1 VSQIRVL
8 VVDDDPWIL
17 RMVSSSL
24 EKKGTYSVD
33 TARDGQQA
41 LHKAQAQRPD
51 LIISDV
57 MMPVMDGWAL
67 VQNLRADPELAE
79 VPVLF
84 LTALGKDEDRL
95 RALGLKPDDYVS
107 KPFRFDDL
115 ERRVLK
121 TLAKR
126 GRIDDPSGFTQGG
139 AYPSSRNFGG
149 AAPGGFGGPTPTPPQ
164 GGFGHPGGFGQPP
177 VGGYPQQQPPPQ
189 GGFGQPGGYQQPP
202 GGFGQPPPPPPPYPP
217 QQPAY
222 PQQGGYQQPPGG
234 FGQPSY
240 QQPPGGFGQPGYP
253 PQPGYGQHPGGF
265 GQPGAGYPPQPYGQ
279 QPPPPPQ
286 GYAQPPQQPPPA
298 PVSARE
304 EGAPEPMDASGSGS
318 FTGALKRTG
327 LSGRLEQ
334 LGLSSLLVMMEM
346 ERKDGVLQLQN
357 ATDKKVG
364 RIFIRKGQVI
374 QARVDKDDV
383 ERDGPNSVYLMLTW
397 SKGRFHFTAMDIEM
411 EDLVQASTTS
421 LLMEG
426 ARLIDEA
433 NR

>member
-67 VQNLRADPELAE
+67 VQHLRADPELAD

-126 GRIDDPSGFTQGG
+126 GRVDEPAGFTQPAGFNQRG
-139 AYPSSRNFGG
+139 FG
-149 AAPGGFGGPTPTPPQ
+149 AAPGPGPSPSGFGAPGPGPGGFGAPPGGFGQAPQGYPPQ
-164 GGFGHPGGFGQPP
+164 PQGYPPQPQGYPPQPQGYPPQQQGYPPQPQGYPPQPQGYPPQQAPGGFGHPGGFGQPG
-177 VGGYPQQQPPPQ
+177 GGYPQ
-189 GGFGQPGGYQQPP
+189 P
-202 GGFGQPPPPPPPYPP
+202 GGFGAPGF
-217 QQPAY
+217 AA
-222 PQQGGYQQPPGG
+222 PQQGYGPPAHSTGHG
-234 FGQPSY
+234 
-240 QQPPGGFGQPGYP
+240 PGPG
-253 PQPGYGQHPGGF
+253 HP
-265 GQPGAGYPPQPYGQ
+265 AA
-279 QPPPPPQ
+279 PPQ
-286 GYAQPPQQPPPA
+286 GYGHAPA
-298 PVSARE
+298 PA
-304 EGAPEPMDASGSGS
+304 APVADDDGVPEAVDPSSSGS
-318 FTGALKRTG
+318 FTGGMKRTG

-357 ATDKKVG
+357 STDKKVG

-374 QARVDKDDV
+374 QARIDKDDV
-383 ERDGPNSVYLMLTW
+383 ERNGPHSVYHMLTW
-397 SKGRFHFTAMDIEM
+397 AKGRFHFTAMDIEM
-411 EDLVQASTTS
+411 EDLVHASTTS

>member
-67 VQNLRADPELAE
+67 VQHLRADPELSD

-126 GRIDDPSGFTQGG
+126 GRIDDPSGFTQSPGYNQRGFGAPGG
-139 AYPSSRNFGG
+139 AS
-149 AAPGGFGGPTPTPPQ
+149 PGGFGQPQGYPPQ
-164 GGFGHPGGFGQPP
+164 QQGYPPQQQGYPPQQQGYPPQPQGYPPQPQGYPPQQPGGFGHPGGFGQPG
-177 VGGYPQQQPPPQ
+177 GGYPSGSYP
-189 GGFGQPGGYQQPP
+189 PP
-202 GGFGQPPPPPPPYPP
+202 GGFGAPGFAAPQPNYGPPGHPS
-217 QQPAY
+217 A
-222 PQQGGYQQPPGG
+222 PQQG
-234 FGQPSY
+234 
-240 QQPPGGFGQPGYP
+240 
-253 PQPGYGQHPGGF
+253 YGH
-265 GQPGAGYPPQPYGQ
+265 A
-279 QPPPPPQ
+279 
-286 GYAQPPQQPPPA
+286 PA
-298 PVSARE
+298 PAAE
-304 EGAPEPMDASGSGS
+304 DEGVPEAIDPASSGS
-318 FTGALKRTG
+318 FTGGMKRTG

-334 LGLSSLLVMMEM
+334 LGLSCLLVMMEM

-357 ATDKKVG
+357 STDKKVG

-374 QARVDKDDV
+374 QARIDKDDV
-383 ERDGPNSVYLMLTW
+383 ERNGAHSVYHMLTW
-397 SKGRFHFTAMDIEM
+397 SKGRFHFSAMDIEM
-411 EDLVQASTTS
+411 EDLVHASTTS

>member
-1 VSQIRVL
+1 MSQIRVL

-41 LHKAQAQRPD
+41 LHKAQALKPD

-67 VQNLRADPELAE
+67 VQHLRADPELAD

-126 GRIDDPSGFTQGG
+126 GRIEDPSSFTQPAGFNQRGFG
-139 AYPSSRNFGG
+139 APQ
-149 AAPGGFGGPTPTPPQ
+149 PGGFGGAPPGGGFAASPGGFGQPQGYPQQGYPQPPQ
-164 GGFGHPGGFGQPP
+164 GYPPQPYPPQPAYPQQGYPQQPPGGFGHPGGFGQPG
-177 VGGYPQQQPPPQ
+177 GGYPPGYPGGPQQGYPPQ
-189 GGFGQPGGYQQPP
+189 QGY
-202 GGFGQPPPPPPPYPP
+202 GQPPPPPP
-217 QQPAY
+217 
-222 PQQGGYQQPPGG
+222 QQG
-234 FGQPSY
+234 
-240 QQPPGGFGQPGYP
+240 
-253 PQPGYGQHPGGF
+253 H
-265 GQPGAGYPPQPYGQ
+265 A
-279 QPPPPPQ
+279 
-286 GYAQPPQQPPPA
+286 PA
-298 PVSARE
+298 PAADDGV
-304 EGAPEPMDASGSGS
+304 PEAIDPSSSGS
-318 FTGALKRTG
+318 FTGGMKRTG

-346 ERKDGVLQLQN
+346 ERKDGVLQLQHS
-357 ATDKKVG
+357 ADKKIG

-374 QARVDKDDV
+374 QARIDKDGV
-383 ERDGPNSVYLMLTW
+383 ERDGAHSVYHMLTW
-397 SKGRFHFTAMDIEM
+397 AKGRFHFTAMDIEM
-411 EDLVQASTTS
+411 EDLVHASTTS

>member
-67 VQNLRADPELAE
+67 VQHLRADPELVD

-126 GRIDDPSGFTQGG
+126 GRIDDPSGFTQQPPAYNQRGFGPSPSGFQATPGG
-139 AYPSSRNFGG
+139 FGAPVPGPGGFGG
-149 AAPGGFGGPTPTPPQ
+149 APGGFGQPQGYPQPHGYPAQPGYPQQPAYPPPQ
-164 GGFGHPGGFGQPP
+164 GYPQQPGYPQQAPGGFGHPGGFGQPG
-177 VGGYPQQQPPPQ
+177 GGYP
-189 GGFGQPGGYQQPP
+189 GGGGYPAP
-202 GGFGQPPPPPPPYPP
+202 GGFGTPG
-217 QQPAY
+217 PA
-222 PQQGGYQQPPGG
+222 GPGHA
-234 FGQPSY
+234 
-240 QQPPGGFGQPGYP
+240 
-253 PQPGYGQHPGGF
+253 QPGYGPPAHP
-265 GQPGAGYPPQPYGQ
+265 
-279 QPPPPPQ
+279 
-286 GYAQPPQQPPPA
+286 AQPPASPA
-298 PVSARE
+298 SDEDGV
-304 EGAPEPMDASGSGS
+304 PEAIDPGSSGS
-318 FTGALKRTG
+318 FTGGMKRTG

-346 ERKDGVLQLQN
+346 ERKDGVLQLQH
-357 ATDKKVG
+357 ASDKKVG

-374 QARVDKDDV
+374 QARIDKDEV
-383 ERDGPNSVYLMLTW
+383 ERNGAHSVYHMLTW

-411 EDLVQASTTS
+411 EDQVHASTTS

-426 ARLIDEA
+426 ARLIDES